1 MFNQKPVTTMPKKC
15 KSFSEPNMQGCMTLA
30 RISTQCQETC
40 LPITFTLDCKE
51 NSTYSK
57 RFVLSCAVATFQTFS
72 IPPTDTM
79 AEMVA
84 TRTPKMM
91 MTVWKVSV
99 QTTAFRPPCMQKKR
113 VGYLAT
119 QERLLVFL
127 HIKLSRKSV
136 LTTQLYYTYSYL

>member
-1 MFNQKPVTTMPKKC
+1 MNVYIHNYIYVCIYQTIVHSFLGLSLPTNYFIICLTKNPSQQCQKKC
-15 KSFSEPNMQGCMTLA
+15 KSFSEPNMQGRMTLA

-40 LPITFTLDCKE
+40 LPITFALDCKE

-57 RFVLSCAVATFQTFS
+57 RFVLSCAVTTFQTFS

-91 MTVWKVSV
+91 MTV
-99 QTTAFRPPCMQKKR
+99 
-113 VGYLAT
+113 
-119 QERLLVFL
+119 
-127 HIKLSRKSV
+127 
-136 LTTQLYYTYSYL
+136 